1 MGTGEGEVWLES
13 IYAVWDANGNFMLK
27 MTPDTFTFVIPV
39 VAAALILKRQILRN
53 GFAAR
58 LSILYAPK
66 GPLWI
71 GRMNP
76 CELAC

>member
-1 MGTGEGEVWLES
+1 MDGVR
-13 IYAVWDANGNFMLK
+13 FMRFGMQMEDGK
-27 MTPDTFTFVIPV
+27 WNVTQTTFYFPLT

-66 GPLWI
+66 GPLLDWT
-71 GRMNP
+71 NEP
-76 CELAC
+76 